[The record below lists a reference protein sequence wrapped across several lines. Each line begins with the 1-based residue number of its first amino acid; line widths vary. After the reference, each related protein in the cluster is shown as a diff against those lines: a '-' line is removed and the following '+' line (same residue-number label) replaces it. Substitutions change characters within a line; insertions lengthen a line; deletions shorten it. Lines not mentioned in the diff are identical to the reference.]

1 MNLTGSQKFT
11 IMKKYIITSLFIA
24 VATFV
29 PRLCWAQ
36 VTAQET
42 IVIDTIYANDTKN
55 VALFFPE
62 PIRQGI
68 TGSDNFIFTYNREKE
83 QYFGLLQA
91 KPGKESNLLIVNRD
105 GSIFSYIVRYKKNLT
120 KFNYFIPK
128 SSSIGNE
135 RPIMN
140 DSISVAT
147 AESKIDNKNYYYQKF
162 SSYLLE
168 RKQRVGR
175 IKKRTE
181 GIVLSVE
188 NIVFDT
194 EELYFVIEI
203 KNNSTLDYDLNFL
216 KLSVETR
223 QKGKKK
229 SLQRLYQ
236 EPLFKYNQPSKIK
249 ENETVRFVYVIPKF
263 SLSNDRRA
271 ILELHEKD
279 GERNIKLKISHS
291 HINNPN

>member
-1 MNLTGSQKFT
+1 M
-11 IMKKYIITSLFIA
+11 A
-24 VATFV
+24 VSTFA
-29 PRLCWAQ
+29 PRHCLAQ
-36 VTAQET
+36 VTSQDT
-42 IVIDTIYANDTKN
+42 ILIDTIYANDTKN

-68 TGSDNFIFTYNREKE
+68 TGAENFIFTYNREKE

-105 GSIFSYIVRYKKNLT
+105 GSIFSYIVRYKAQLS

-135 RPIMN
+135 RPILN
-140 DSISVAT
+140 DSISVVT
-147 AESKIDNKNYYYQKF
+147 AESNVDNRNYYYQKF

-194 EELYFVIEI
+194 EQLYFVIQI

-236 EPLFKYNQPSKIK
+236 EPIFKHNMPSKIT
-249 ENETVRFVYVIPKF
+249 ENETVRFVYVLPKF

-271 ILELHEKD
+271 IFELHEKD
-279 GERNIKLKISHS
+279 GERNIELKISHS
-291 HINNPN
+291 YINNPN